1 MLMNLKYN
9 SGILNTK
16 DLVYVDFGARAIAAV
31 ESMKKAGTWPA
42 LDYTKCSDF
51 DFDNP
56 SPVARS
62 LDLKSA
68 IQV

>member
-1 MLMNLKYN
+1 MYGVAVTPIMEAAF
-9 SGILNTK
+9 
-16 DLVYVDFGARAIAAV
+16 YVDFGARAIAAV
-31 ESMKKAGTWPA
+31 ESMKKAGTLPA

-51 DFDNP
+51 DFNNP